1 MQLWGVCRLK
11 KWSSKQS
18 CGVWNCTRTS
28 SLWHY
33 FQRPYLGQKLE
44 RFSKY
49 CSPFKNHQEQL
60 NDLSAFNSLV
70 PNPVLRLSDTG
81 IESVR
86 ALYANPP
93 HSFPALSL
101 GISLWSQENRYKPHP
116 PQGKL
121 YKGFVLQDCGTQGP
135 LSSFPAQ
142 PKTLMCCWCSM
153 ETAGDGWETVR
164 WEIPKCQTAY
174 RLLLPWD
181 PTVNISLI
189 SYPTGWYSHG
199 MARRWQHDRT
209 LGQGRTHLAP
219 ALPKL
224 GHGAA

>member
-1 MQLWGVCRLK
+1 MQCPEGKCNSEGSVGWK

-18 CGVWNCTRTS
+18 CGVWNCTRMS

-60 NDLSAFNSLV
+60 NDLCAFNSLV

-81 IESVR
+81 IESVK

-93 HSFPALSL
+93 HSFPAPSL

-116 PQGKL
+116 PRGSFTRALFCRTAAPRALWAHFQPNQRHWCAADAQWKQLGMDEKQSDER
-121 YKGFVLQDCGTQGP
+121 YQNVRQPTDC
-135 LSSFPAQ
+135 
-142 PKTLMCCWCSM
+142 CCH
-153 ETAGDGWETVR
+153 
-164 WEIPKCQTAY
+164 EIQQSTSV
-174 RLLLPWD
+174 W
-181 PTVNISLI
+181 
-189 SYPTGWYSHG
+189 
-199 MARRWQHDRT
+199 
-209 LGQGRTHLAP
+209 
-219 ALPKL
+219 
-224 GHGAA
+224 